1 MEVEQSTLDARQVA
15 AFLAKNPEFFRSY
28 PDLLKVA
35 TQQQASQLDAREV
48 AAYLSKNP
56 EFFRT
61 FPEVVRQLDIPHE
74 TGATVSL
81 VEYQSKLLR
90 NKNNE
95 LHERLKQL
103 VENARRNDRLFEQ
116 TRRLTLDLLDAQSIE
131 EVEQS
136 LQQCMRSV
144 YEVDYACITL
154 FVPAMTMQSITE
166 VEMQHH
172 LVRHFGRKQA
182 FCGQLSDEQMELF
195 FHEKSKVGS
204 MAACLLKNDLGILS
218 IGHKQDDYFKSNMD
232 TLFLDYVSEVIS
244 RRLDILL

>member
-1 MEVEQSTLDARQVA
+1 MEVEKSTLDARQVA
-15 AFLAKNPEFFRSY
+15 AFLSE
-28 PDLLKVA
+28 
-35 TQQQASQLDAREV
+35 
-48 AAYLSKNP
+48 NP

-61 FPEVVRQLDIPHE
+61 YPEIIAQLDIPHE

-90 NKNNE
+90 TKNNE
-95 LHERLKQL
+95 LHDRLKQL

-136 LQQCMRSV
+136 LQQCMATV
-144 YEVDYACITL
+144 YGVDHACITL
-154 FVPAMTMQSITE
+154 FVPAMTMQCITE

-172 LVRHFGRKQA
+172 LVRHFGRKHA

-218 IGHKQDDYFKSNMD
+218 IGHKSEDYFKSNMD
-232 TLFLDYVSEVIS
+232 TLFLDYVSEIIS
-244 RRLDILL
+244 RRLDLLL

>member
-1 MEVEQSTLDARQVA
+1 MEVEKSTLDARQVA
-15 AFLAKNPEFFRSY
+15 AFLSE
-28 PDLLKVA
+28 
-35 TQQQASQLDAREV
+35 
-48 AAYLSKNP
+48 NP

-61 FPEVVRQLDIPHE
+61 YPDIISQLDIPHE

-90 NKNNE
+90 SKNNE
-95 LHERLKQL
+95 LHERLTQL

-136 LQQCMRSV
+136 LQQCMTTV
-144 YEVDYACITL
+144 YGVDHACITL

-172 LVRHFGRKQA
+172 LVRHFGRKHA

-218 IGHKQDDYFKSNMD
+218 IGHKSEDYFKSNMD
-232 TLFLDYVSEVIS
+232 TLFLDYVSEIVS

>member
-1 MEVEQSTLDARQVA
+1 MEVEKSTLDARQVA
-15 AFLAKNPEFFRSY
+15 AFLSE
-28 PDLLKVA
+28 
-35 TQQQASQLDAREV
+35 
-48 AAYLSKNP
+48 NP

-61 FPEVVRQLDIPHE
+61 YPEIIAQLDIPHE

-90 NKNNE
+90 SKNNE
-95 LHERLKQL
+95 LHERLTQL

-136 LQQCMRSV
+136 LQQCMTTV
-144 YEVDYACITL
+144 YGVDHACITL

-172 LVRHFGRKQA
+172 LVRHFGRKHA

-218 IGHKQDDYFKSNMD
+218 IGHKSEDYFKSNMD
-232 TLFLDYVSEVIS
+232 TLFLDYVSEIVS

>member
-1 MEVEQSTLDARQVA
+1 MEVEKSTLDARQVA
-15 AFLAKNPEFFRSY
+15 AFLSE
-28 PDLLKVA
+28 
-35 TQQQASQLDAREV
+35 
-48 AAYLSKNP
+48 NP

-61 FPEVVRQLDIPHE
+61 YPDIVAQLDIPHE

-90 NKNNE
+90 SKNNE
-95 LHERLKQL
+95 LHDRLKQL

-136 LQQCMRSV
+136 LQQCMTTV
-144 YEVDYACITL
+144 YGVDYACITL

-172 LVRHFGRKQA
+172 LVRHFGRKDA

-232 TLFLDYVSEVIS
+232 TLFLDYVSEVVS